1 VWLGNTDEILLMKCE
16 VSSITC
22 LEDNNLP
29 QHIETMKNGIADTEG
44 LIVPSALVHR
54 ATPKQSSYRAI
65 QLQHGSPGTNKTFG
79 STRVFFF
86 CCCCCFV
93 IVIERAANNW
103 CWAIWSILKGFPEGF
118 SGDLPRWECK

>member
-1 VWLGNTDEILLMKCE
+1 MWLGNTDEILLMKCE

-79 STRVFFF
+79 STRVFF
-86 CCCCCFV
+86 V
-93 IVIERAANNW
+93 VVV
-103 CWAIWSILKGFPEGF
+103 L
-118 SGDLPRWECK
+118 LLL